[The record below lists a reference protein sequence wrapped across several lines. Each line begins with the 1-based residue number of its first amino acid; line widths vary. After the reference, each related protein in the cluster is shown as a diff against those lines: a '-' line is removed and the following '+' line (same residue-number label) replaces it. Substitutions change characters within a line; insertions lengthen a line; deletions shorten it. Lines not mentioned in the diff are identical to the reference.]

1 MDTAILDGDFAKN
14 SSGKIYLVNGMKET
28 LQRCEILLKIRK
40 GSFCYNRNLGSNLHL
55 LQLHDNNLQGNALL
69 LVKEALLPV
78 PQVSVTSVQ
87 TRVINGAINLII
99 NIEAYGE
106 KGRLEMSV

>member
-1 MDTAILDGDFAKN
+1 MASTIDYPNVISTVLFV
-14 SSGKIYLVNGMKET
+14 GKCNWN
-28 LQRCEILLKIRK
+28 CD
-40 GSFCYNRNLGSNLHL
+40 FCYNRNLGSNLHL
-55 LQLHDNNLQGNALL
+55 LQSHDNNLQGNALL

-87 TRVINGAINLII
+87 TKVINGAINLII